1 MAKRIICLAVSLMIF
16 VFSPVHAFTMSDLE
30 FNASR
35 PGCDFKNFVP
45 PQASLFVCVNACGL
59 DSRCEAWNFDSR
71 SGTAICLLKNCAP
84 EPVSTIGVTG
94 GVKFH

>member
-1 MAKRIICLAVSLMIF
+1 MEKRIICLAVSLMIF
-16 VFSPVHAFTMSDLE
+16 VFSPAQAFTMSDLE

-45 PQASLFVCVNACGL
+45 PGANGQVCMNACGL

-71 SGTAICLLKNCAP
+71 SGTPICFLKNCAP
-84 EPVSTIGVTG
+84 EPITAIGVTG